1 MSRRL
6 LENVVAAVL
15 TALSLG
21 ILGAAWTTY
30 LTVRDTQRD
39 VQEIRKE
46 LGGLRKDLD
55 ALWAETSDLDQR
67 SVREAPRKK
76 KP

>member
-6 LENVVAAVL
+6 LENVVAALL

-21 ILGAAWTTY
+21 ILGAAWSTY
-30 LTVRDTQRD
+30 LAVRDTQRD
-39 VQEIRKE
+39 VQEIRRE
-46 LGGLRKDLD
+46 ISELRKDLD

-67 SVREAPRKK
+67 SVRETPKK
-76 KP
+76 

>member
-21 ILGAAWTTY
+21 ILGAAWSTY
-30 LTVRDTQRD
+30 LAVRDTQRD
-39 VQEIRKE
+39 VREIRKE
-46 LGGLRKDLD
+46 LGGLREDLD
-55 ALWAETSDLDQR
+55 VLWAETSDLDQR
-67 SVREAPRKK
+67 SVREAPKK

>member
-21 ILGAAWTTY
+21 ILGAAWSTY
-30 LTVRDTQRD
+30 LLARDTQRD
-39 VQEIRKE
+39 VQEIRKD
-46 LGGLRKDLD
+46 LGELRKDLD
-55 ALWAETSDLDQR
+55 ALWAEASDLDQR
-67 SVREAPRKK
+67 SVREPKKK

>member
-21 ILGAAWTTY
+21 ILGAAWSTY
-30 LTVRDTQRD
+30 LAVRDTQRD
-39 VQEIRKE
+39 VQEIQKD
-46 LGGLRKDLD
+46 LGELRKDLD
-55 ALWAETSDLDQR
+55 KLWAETSDLDQR
-67 SVREAPRKK
+67 SAREKAAKK
-76 KP
+76 

>member
-21 ILGAAWTTY
+21 ILGAAWSTY
-30 LTVRDTQRD
+30 LAVRDTQRD
-39 VQEIRKE
+39 VQKLRKE
-46 LGGLRKDLD
+46 LGELRGDVD
-55 ALWAETSDLDQR
+55 RLWAETSDLDQR
-67 SVREAPRKK
+67 SARAKK
-76 KP
+76 

>member
-21 ILGAAWTTY
+21 ILGAAWSTY
-30 LTVRDTQRD
+30 LAVRDTQRD
-39 VQEIRKE
+39 VQELRKE
-46 LGGLRKDLD
+46 LGELRGDVD
-55 ALWAETSDLDQR
+55 RLWAETSDLDQR
-67 SVREAPRKK
+67 SARAKK
-76 KP
+76 

>member
-21 ILGAAWTTY
+21 ILGAAWSTY
-30 LTVRDTQRD
+30 LAVRDTQREVLQIQKD
-39 VQEIRKE
+39 
-46 LGGLRKDLD
+46 LGELRKDLD
-55 ALWAETSDLDQR
+55 KLWAETSDLDQR
-67 SVREAPRKK
+67 SLREKPAKK
-76 KP
+76 